1 MPQTSVG
8 TPAPV
13 LYISRPSPWLFWHH
27 HRIRSGAR
35 VLDLACGE
43 GRHGLLAA
51 QQGAVVTA
59 IDKDSAKL
67 DTGREAA
74 ARLGVTIDW
83 RCTDLEGE
91 WPELGQFDV
100 VLVFNYLDRAR
111 MPAIRE
117 LVGPNG
123 LLIMETFLD
132 WQRELGWG
140 PTSPDHLLKSGELAM
155 MAKPLE
161 MVHGREVYEPLDA
174 GRQRAVASIVAQR
187 R

>member
-13 LYISRPSPWLFWHH
+13 LYISRPSPWLFWHI
-27 HRIRSGAR
+27 HRIRPGAR

-51 QQGAVVTA
+51 QHGAQVTA
-59 IDKDSAKL
+59 VDRDSAKL

-74 ARLGVTIDW
+74 SRLGLTIDW

-91 WPELGQFDV
+91 WPDLGQFDV
-100 VLVFNYLDRAR
+100 VLVFNFLDRAR
-111 MPAIRE
+111 MAGIRD

-155 MAKPLE
+155 LVRPLE
-161 MVHGREVYEPLDA
+161 MIHGREVYEPLDA
-174 GRQRAVASIVAQR
+174 GRQRAVASAVAQR